1 MVVTISQCIQVSNHH
16 VVHVKYIQ
24 FYLSIIP
31 QQRWKKDSNRA
42 VGAYCP
48 YTDGPSSGRARPATL
63 PIVFRTVFMA
73 FLPAYTF

>member
-1 MVVTISQCIQVSNHH
+1 MYTVSNHH
-16 VVHVKYIQ
+16 AVHVKHIQ

-31 QQRWKKDSNRA
+31 QQSWKKDSNRA

-63 PIVFRTVFMA
+63 HTVFRTILLFLA
-73 FLPAYTF
+73 FFPAYTF